1 MKKLILMNT
10 LFLVITSFVSC
21 GSDDVDVL
29 VNANN
34 FETSIDENPEMD
46 QVIGTLIATT
56 NQGVLNYSIISQ
68 TPMNALAINKL
79 SGVITVKDPNAFDFE
94 TNSLIEA
101 DVMVSVGS
109 VSDMVLA
116 RIALNDIDEGIFK
129 GNVVITTQ
137 AELESFTALNYH
149 TIDGDLT
156 ISDDTNVM
164 DIGNMETLRILTS
177 VTGVL
182 KIENMVN
189 ILDLSGLEN
198 LIAVG
203 GLTINNTEL
212 LDVEHISGLTS
223 CNGPI
228 LITNNLSLEFYCGL
242 QPLLK
247 SGNFSD
253 TFTVSGNFINPTIQ
267 DILDADCNK

>member
-1 MKKLILMNT
+1 MKKLILMNA

-79 SGVITVKDPNAFDFE
+79 SGVITVKDTNAFDFE

-137 AELESFTALNYH
+137 AELESCTALNYH